1 MSTLHAAQELAAAG
15 LSVVPV
21 FTDGSKRPAG
31 DWKERMAIRA
41 GGTQLHDWFSSEGRH
56 GIGVVTGTISGN
68 LEMAEVEGR
77 GSERLPEIAALAA
90 DTGLGEL
97 WGRLCAGWLEQS
109 PSGGWH
115 WFYKLET
122 PEGYKFPGN
131 TKIASRPSTATELA
145 GNPRQKRQ
153 VLAETRSEGG
163 FVVVAPSGGT
173 VHPTGQPWVRVAGGP
188 TTIPTI
194 TLEEREAFHSLLG
207 SLHEAAPDEPN
218 QAALSFT
225 PAPRDP
231 LEGTTPGDD
240 YENKT
245 DWADILQPAGWSLV
259 YGSGRTRYW
268 RRPGKSLGMSAT
280 TGNAEDRDRLY
291 VFTSST
297 EFEQETP
304 YTKFGAY
311 ALLHHGGDHAAAA
324 SALRKAGHGS
334 EPKIRVL
341 RPFNPGSFTPEAAT
355 YGWEAP
361 VSTAAGLS
369 LTPPGPAPLQYP
381 TGIQAPVAAD
391 GTFSVDLPV
400 NQPETA
406 GSSALAT
413 VHQIAE
419 QRAPNVTLARS
430 DDGNAQAL
438 IDQYGDRLRYCA
450 ERGRWLAWDG
460 HVWNWQQAGGG
471 YARELAKDIARS
483 LPDSGTEA
491 QNHKRRALSARGT
504 TDMLAQAQTDTRI
517 TVTIDDLD
525 AHPWELNTPGGIIDL
540 RTGQLRASDPAKLH
554 TMMTSCT
561 PDFDADPAMWLRFLS
576 QTFPLQDLVDY
587 MQRLVGYSAVGEVR
601 EHLLPFAYGNGGN
614 GKGVFLEALVAVL
627 GDYATTSPNGFLMAS
642 NYAPHTTEIARLAG
656 KRMVLASE
664 VNEDDRFD
672 EAKVKQLAGGDSLTA
687 RFMRQDDF
695 TFRPSHQIWLMG
707 NHQPAVESGG
717 HSFWRRLRLI
727 PFTHTVA
734 DENRIEDLQ
743 GILARQHGPAVLAW
757 VAKGAAA
764 YAQVGLQEPG
774 GVKAAT
780 EDYAHS
786 VDTVGRFLEEE
797 CELHTGDAAPH
808 FATTVSA
815 LRQAYDRWCADNGET
830 PLKGR
835 AFQTQLQR
843 AGILT
848 GTKAPRASGGVR
860 MYGGVTLNSAKV
872 EQDENQGDRGG
883 W

>member
-1 MSTLHAAQELAAAG
+1 MPMPHTSTKPKGQHQLSTLHAAQELAAAG

-21 FTDGSKRPAG
+21 VIDGSKRPAG

-41 GGTQLHDWFSSEGRH
+41 GHAQLDTWFATEGRH
-56 GIGVVTGTISGN
+56 GLGVVTGTISGH

-77 GSERLPEIAALAA
+77 GADRLPEIAALAN

-97 WGRLCAGWLEQS
+97 WTRLCAGWLEQS

-115 WFYKLET
+115 WFYKLAL
-122 PEGYKFPGN
+122 PEGEKFPGN

-163 FVVVAPSGGT
+163 FVVVAPSAGT
-173 VHPTGQPWVRVAGGP
+173 VHPTGKPWVRVAGGP
-188 TTIPTI
+188 TTMPTI
-194 TLEEREAFHSLLG
+194 TKDEREAFHSLLG
-207 SLHEAAPDEPN
+207 TLHEAGPEESTQAP
-218 QAALSFT
+218 LSFT
-225 PAPRDP
+225 PAAPRDP
-231 LEGTTPGDD
+231 LDGTTPGDD

-245 DWADILQPAGWSLV
+245 DWADILVPAGWTLV
-259 YGSGRTRYW
+259 FGHGRTRYW

-334 EPKIRVL
+334 EPKRAVTAL
-341 RPFNPGSFTPEAAT
+341 PAAWSQSLGQSSAAPRFQEADLT
-355 YGWEAP
+355 GH
-361 VSTAAGLS
+361 LS
-369 LTPPGPAPLQYP
+369 A
-381 TGIQAPVAAD
+381 VHD
-391 GTFSVDLPV
+391 
-400 NQPETA
+400 TA
-406 GSSALAT
+406 GTAALAT
-413 VHQIAE
+413 VHHLDERRPDAS
-419 QRAPNVTLARS
+419 VTLARS

-438 IDQYGDRLRYCA
+438 IDEYGDVLRYCA
-450 ERGRWLAWDG
+450 ERGRWLAWTG
-460 HVWNWQQAGGG
+460 AVWEWQAAGAGQ
-471 YARELAKDIARS
+471 AREYAKAIARS
-483 LPDSGTEA
+483 LPEDGVEGK
-491 QNHKRRALSARGT
+491 NHKRRALSAKGT
-504 TDMLAQAQTDTRI
+504 SDMLIQAQTDRRI
-517 TVTIDDLD
+517 TVAIDELD

-540 RTGQLRASDPAKLH
+540 RTGDLLPPDPAKLH
-554 TMMTSCT
+554 TRITSCA
-561 PDFDADPAMWLRFLS
+561 PDFDADPTFWLTFLA
-576 QTFPLQDLVDY
+576 QTFPQQELVDY
-587 MQRLVGYSAVGEVR
+587 MQRLVGYTAVGEVR
-601 EHLLPFAYGNGGN
+601 EHLLPFAYGGGGN
-614 GKGVFLEALVAVL
+614 GKGVFLEAIKGVL

-656 KRMVLASE
+656 QRMVICSE
-664 VNEDDRFD
+664 VNEDDKFD
-672 EAKVKQLAGGDSLTA
+672 EAKVKALAGGDSLTA

-695 TFRPSHQIWLMG
+695 TFTPSHQLWLMG
-707 NHQPAVESGG
+707 NHQPGVESGG

-727 PFTHTVA
+727 PFTHTVP
-734 DENRIEDLQ
+734 DDQIIENLQ
-743 GILARQHGPAVLAW
+743 GILASDHGPAVLAW
-757 VAKGAAA
+757 VARGAAA
-764 YAQVGLQEPG
+764 YAKVGLQEPA

-797 CELHTGDAAPH
+797 CELHPGDAAAH
-808 FATTVSA
+808 LATTVSA
-815 LRQAYDRWCADNGET
+815 LRTSYERWCMDNGET
-830 PLKGR
+830 PTKGR
-835 AFQTQLQR
+835 AFQTQLSR

-848 GTKAPRASGGVR
+848 GSKAPRASGGVR
-860 MYGGVTLNSAKV
+860 MYGGVTLLSAKA
-872 EQDENQGDRGG
+872 EKDEHDGDRGG

>member
-1 MSTLHAAQELAAAG
+1 MSTLQAAQELAAAG

-21 FTDGSKRPAG
+21 MTDGTKRPAG
-31 DWKERMAIRA
+31 NWKEYQTLRA
-41 GGTQLHDWFSSEGRH
+41 SKAKLAEWFTSGQLGV
-56 GIGVVTGTISGN
+56 GIITGTISGN
-68 LEMAEVEGR
+68 IEMAEVEGR
-77 GSERLPEIAALAA
+77 GSDRLPEIAQLAA
-90 DTGLGEL
+90 DSGMIEL
-97 WGRLCAGWLEQS
+97 WARLCNGWLEQS

-115 WFYKLET
+115 WFYKISY
-122 PEGYKFPGN
+122 PEGFKFPGN
-131 TKIASRPSTATELA
+131 TKLA
-145 GNPRQKRQ
+145 KAANKET
-153 VLAETRSEGG
+153 LAETRSEGG
-163 FVVVAPSGGT
+163 FVVMAPSAGA
-173 VHPTGQPWVRVAGGP
+173 VHPTGKPWVRVAGGP
-188 TTIPTI
+188 ATLPTI
-194 TLEEREAFHSLLG
+194 TPDEREAFHSLLG
-207 SLHEAAPDEPN
+207 TLNEYVPAS
-218 QAALSFT
+218 QAQSAFTIT
-225 PAPRDP
+225 PADRDP

-245 DWADILQPAGWSLV
+245 DWADILTGWTLV

-268 RRPGKSLGMSAT
+268 RRPGKSLGLSAT

-334 EPKIRVL
+334 EPKIHVP
-341 RPFNPGSFTPEAAT
+341 RPFDPAAYGITPDAIAAARPGVT
-355 YGWEAP
+355 
-361 VSTAAGLS
+361 LS
-369 LTPPGPAPLQYP
+369 DGARVEYGPA
-381 TGIQAPVAAD
+381 APILERLAAD
-391 GTFSVDLPV
+391 RAQPQTDGT
-400 NQPETA
+400 A
-406 GSSALAT
+406 ALAT
-413 VHQIAE
+413 VHQLDE
-419 QRAPNVTLARS
+419 RREPNVTLARS

-438 IDQYGDRLRYCA
+438 IDQYGERLRYCA

-460 HVWNWQQAGGG
+460 KVWKWQMTGGG
-471 YARELAKDIARS
+471 YARELAKDIARA
-483 LPDSGTEA
+483 LPETGTEA
-491 QNHKRRALSARGT
+491 QNHKRRALSAKGT
-504 TDMLAQAQTDTRI
+504 SDMLIQAATDLRI

-525 AHPWELNTPGGIIDL
+525 AHPWELNTPGGILDL
-540 RTGQLRASDPAKLH
+540 RTGQLLPSDPAKLH
-554 TMMTSCT
+554 TMITSCA
-561 PDFDADPAMWLRFLS
+561 PDFKADPAMWLRFLA
-576 QTFPLQDLVDY
+576 QTFPLQELVDY

-627 GDYATTSPNGFLMAS
+627 GDYATTSPNGFLMSS

-734 DENRIEDLQ
+734 DEHRIEDLQ
-743 GILARQHGPAVLAW
+743 GILAREHGPAVLAW
-757 VAKGAAA
+757 IAQGAAS
-764 YAQVGLQEPG
+764 YARIGLQEPA

-797 CELHTGDAAPH
+797 CELHLGDIAPH

-815 LRQAYDRWCADNGET
+815 LRQAYDRWCADNGEN

-860 MYGGVTLNSAKV
+860 MYGGVTLNSARA
-872 EQDENQGDRGG
+872 EQDEHQGDRGG

>member
-1 MSTLHAAQELAAAG
+1 MSTLEAAKELAAAG

-21 FTDGSKRPAG
+21 MTDGTKRPAG
-31 DWKERMAIRA
+31 NWKEYQTLRA
-41 GGTQLHDWFSSEGRH
+41 SNQKLTEWFGNSQLGV
-56 GIGVVTGTISGN
+56 GIITGTISGN
-68 LEMAEVEGR
+68 VEMAEVEGR
-77 GSERLPEIAALAA
+77 GAARLPEIAQLAQ
-90 DTGLGEL
+90 DSGMGDL
-97 WGRLCAGWLEQS
+97 WARLCTGWLEQS

-115 WFYKLET
+115 WFYKISY
-122 PEGYKFPGN
+122 PEGFKFPGN
-131 TKIASRPSTATELA
+131 TKLA
-145 GNPRQKRQ
+145 KAANKET
-153 VLAETRSEGG
+153 LAETRSEGG
-163 FVVVAPSGGT
+163 FVVTAPSTGP
-173 VHPTGQPWVRVAGGP
+173 VHPTGKPWVRVAGGP

-194 TLEEREAFHSLLG
+194 TPDERETFHTILSTLN
-207 SLHEAAPDEPN
+207 EYTPEN
-218 QAALSFT
+218 QAQTAFT
-225 PAPRDP
+225 ITPTERDP

-245 DWADILQPAGWSLV
+245 DWADILTGWTLV
-259 YGSGRTRYW
+259 YASGRTRYW
-268 RRPGKSLGMSAT
+268 RRPGKTLGLSAT

-311 ALLHHGGDHAAAA
+311 ALIHHRGDHAAAA

-334 EPKIRVL
+334 EPKRAVTTL
-341 RPFNPGSFTPEAAT
+341 PDAWKQAVGTSTVPRFQEAD
-355 YGWEAP
+355 
-361 VSTAAGLS
+361 LS
-369 LTPPGPAPLQYP
+369 AHITK
-381 TGIQAPVAAD
+381 VH
-391 GTFSVDLPV
+391 
-400 NQPETA
+400 ETA
-406 GSSALAT
+406 GTAALAT
-413 VHQIAE
+413 VHQLDD
-419 QRAPNVTLARS
+419 RRTDSGVTLARS

-438 IDQYGDRLRYCA
+438 IDQHGDRLRYCA

-460 HVWNWQQAGGG
+460 NVWQWQQTGGG
-471 YARELAKDIARS
+471 FARELAKDIARA
-483 LPDSGTEA
+483 LPETGTEA
-491 QNHKRRALSARGT
+491 QNHKRRALSAKGT
-504 TDMLAQAQTDTRI
+504 SDMLIQAATDLRI

-525 AHPWELNTPGGIIDL
+525 AHPWELNTPGGILDL
-540 RTGQLRASDPAKLH
+540 RTGQLRPSDPAKLH
-554 TMMTSCT
+554 TMITSCA
-561 PDFDADPAMWLRFLS
+561 PDFTADPAMWLRFLA
-576 QTFPLQDLVDY
+576 QTFPLQELVDY

-627 GDYATTSPNGFLMAS
+627 GDYATTSPNGFLMSS

-743 GILARQHGPAVLAW
+743 GILARDHGPAVLAW
-757 VAKGAAA
+757 IAQGAAA
-764 YAQVGLQEPG
+764 YAQVGLQEPA

-797 CELHTGDAAPH
+797 CTLHLGDAAQH

-815 LRQAYDRWCADNGET
+815 LRSSYDRWCADNGET

-835 AFQTQLQR
+835 AFQTQLTR
-843 AGILT
+843 NGILT

-860 MYGGVTLNSAKV
+860 MYGGVTLLSAKA
-872 EQDENQGDRGG
+872 EQDPNDGDRGG

>member
-21 FTDGSKRPAG
+21 VTDGSKRPAG
-31 DWKERMAIRA
+31 DWKERMVIRA
-41 GGTQLHDWFSSEGRH
+41 GAAQLHDWFSTEGRH

-77 GSERLPEIAALAA
+77 GADRLGEIAALAA
-90 DTGLGEL
+90 DTGLGDL
-97 WGRLCAGWLEQS
+97 WARLCNGWLEQS

-115 WFYKLET
+115 WFYKLKT
-122 PEGYKFPGN
+122 PEGHKFPGN

-145 GNPRQKRQ
+145 GNPRQRKQ

-163 FVVVAPSGGT
+163 FVVVAPSAGT
-173 VHPTGQPWVRVAGGP
+173 VHPTGLPWVRVAGGP

-194 TLEEREAFHSLLG
+194 TLEEREAFHALLG
-207 SLHEAAPDEPN
+207 TLHEAMPEEARQE
-218 QAALSFT
+218 QMI
-225 PAPRDP
+225 PRDTRDP
-231 LEGTTPGDD
+231 IDGTTPGDD

-245 DWADILQPAGWSLV
+245 DWADILTPAGWTFLFQ
-259 YGSGRTRYW
+259 SGRTRYW

-280 TGNAEDRDRLY
+280 TGNAEDRDRLF

-311 ALLHHGGDHAAAA
+311 ALLNHNGDHSAAA
-324 SALRKAGHGS
+324 SALRKDGHGT
-334 EPKIRVL
+334 EPKVHVP
-341 RPFNPGSFTPEAAT
+341 RPFDPAAHGITAEALAAARPQ
-355 YGWEAP
+355 EAP
-361 VSTAAGLS
+361 VRPPSADVQMAQDQAAMEQLNR
-369 LTPPGPAPLQYP
+369 LDAARTDAPQF
-381 TGIQAPVAAD
+381 D
-391 GTFSVDLPV
+391 GT
-400 NQPETA
+400 A
-406 GSSALAT
+406 ALAT
-413 VHQIAE
+413 VTQIE
-419 QRAPNVTLARS
+419 EHRAPNVTLARS
-430 DDGNAQAL
+430 DDGNAQRL
-438 IDQYGDRLRYCA
+438 IAEHGHRLRYCA
-450 ERGRWLAWDG
+450 ERGRWLAWSG
-460 HVWNWQQAGGG
+460 HVWEWQGAGGG

-483 LPDSGTEA
+483 LPEDGDEA
-491 QNHKRRALSARGT
+491 RTHKRRALSAKGT

-517 TVTIDDLD
+517 TVSIDDLD
-525 AHPWELNTPGGIIDL
+525 AQAWELNTPGGIIDL
-540 RTGQLRASDPAKLH
+540 KTGALLPSDPAKLH
-554 TMMTSCT
+554 TQVTTCT
-561 PDFDADPAMWLRFLS
+561 PDFDADPSMWLGFLA

-587 MQRLVGYSAVGEVR
+587 MQRLVGYSVVGEVR
-601 EHLLPFAYGNGGN
+601 EHLLPFAYGGGGN
-614 GKGVFLEALVAVL
+614 GKGVFLEAIKGVL

-656 KRMVLASE
+656 KRMVICSE
-664 VNEDDRFD
+664 VNEEDKFD

-695 TFRPSHQIWLMG
+695 TFTPTHQLWLMG

-727 PFTHTVA
+727 PFTHTVP
-734 DENRIEDLQ
+734 EEQIIEGLQ
-743 GILARQHGPAVLAW
+743 DILPRDHGPAMLAW
-757 VAKGAAA
+757 IARGAAE
-764 YAQVGLQEPG
+764 YARVGLQEPA

-797 CELHTGDAAPH
+797 CELYAPDTAAH
-808 FATTVSA
+808 FATKVA
-815 LRQAYDRWCADNGET
+815 DLRRAYERWCEDNGET
-830 PLKGR
+830 ALKGR
-835 AFQTQLQR
+835 PFQTQLQR

-848 GTKAPRASGGVR
+848 GTRAPRGTGGIR
-860 MYGGVTLNSAKV
+860 MYGGVTLNSAKA
-872 EQDENQGDRGG
+872 EQDEHQGDRGG